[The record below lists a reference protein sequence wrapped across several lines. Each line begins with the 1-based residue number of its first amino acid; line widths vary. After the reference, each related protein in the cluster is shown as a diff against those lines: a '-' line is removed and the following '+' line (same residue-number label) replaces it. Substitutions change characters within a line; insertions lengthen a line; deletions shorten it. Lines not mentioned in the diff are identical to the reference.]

1 MPKET
6 LHLTLPMTISSCIKI
21 MLKAL
26 GGEGGAEIKD
36 EISASRVEKAQKRQ
50 RLEIKA

>member
-6 LHLTLPMTISSCIKI
+6 LHLTLPMTISSCIKV

-26 GGEGGAEIKD
+26 GVGGAEIKD
-36 EISASRVEKAQKRQ
+36 GISASRVEKAQKRQ